1 MMTFHPTKDV
11 MKSGAGELPNI
22 LHPFISLWTARTST
36 GRQLGAGL
44 HADGSRRARRWKP
57 AGTHMRADGH
67 ADGSRRARRWEP
79 AGTQMEAGVKIHIS
93 DYRYTVFER

>member
-22 LHPFISLWTARTST
+22 LHPFISLWAARTSA
-36 GRQLGAGL
+36 GRQLGAGG

-57 AGTHMRADGH
+57 AGTQMGAGGH
-67 ADGSRRARRWEP
+67 ADGSWRQKPHLRLPLHRLRKISSTKV
-79 AGTQMEAGVKIHIS
+79 GTPTPLLHG
-93 DYRYTVFER
+93 